1 MSKHPSINEEKN
13 HANSSAVF
21 GATCQRKESGIL
33 QAHNE
38 PFVGMHF
45 ICRLWFFIFLARVK
59 DCSQP
64 RVSCSAPQSPGYFPN
79 AACVL
84 NTPSYTFNHY
94 IFEDSS
100 QRMLIT
106 HRAAMTYRTWYRR
119 EWDRQNIGQTEH
131 RTDRTSDRQDI
142 RQTGHQTNSK
152 RISSREHNGE
162 NIGQTGHQTDRTSD
176 RQDIWQTGHRTDRTS
191 DRQDIRQTRN
201 ASAAENTTGRT
212 LLQRQKRPSRVYLH
226 IYIM

>member
-142 RQTGHQTNSK
+142 
-152 RISSREHNGE
+152 
-162 NIGQTGHQTDRTSD
+162 
-176 RQDIWQTGHRTDRTS
+176 WQTGHRTDRTS